1 MTPSRAGSWGERGI
15 GLVDVMIGLTVLAFV
30 TTSLLSVFLSSIA
43 QAHASG
49 VRAEAATWVQGEVDY
64 LRWLGYANACL
75 AQGTRTLTPISS
87 GCTAL
92 EPSLPREFAQATVQ
106 VEANVLGQ
114 PGLKRIT
121 IEVSQVPGTV
131 FYRVVTYETQFL

>member
-1 MTPSRAGSWGERGI
+1 MTRSRARHGRERGI

-30 TTSLLSVFLSSIA
+30 TASLLSVFLSSIA

-49 VRAEAATWVQGEVDY
+49 ARAEAATWVQGEADY
-64 LRWLGYANACL
+64 LRWMGYTSSCL
-75 AQGTRTLTPISS
+75 AAGTRTLTPTSA

-92 EPSLPREFAQATVQ
+92 EPTLPREFAQATVQ
-106 VEANVLGQ
+106 VENNVLGQ
-114 PGLKRIT
+114 TGLKRIT

>member
-1 MTPSRAGSWGERGI
+1 MTPSRARSWGERGI

-49 VRAEAATWVQGEVDY
+49 VRAEAATWAQGEMDY
-64 LRWLGYANACL
+64 LRWLGYTNACL
-75 AQGTRTLTPISS
+75 AQGTRTLTPTSS

-92 EPSLPREFAQATVQ
+92 EPSLPHEFDQATVQ

-121 IEVSQVPGTV
+121 IEVPRCPGPCSMGGD
-131 FYRVVTYETQFL
+131 L